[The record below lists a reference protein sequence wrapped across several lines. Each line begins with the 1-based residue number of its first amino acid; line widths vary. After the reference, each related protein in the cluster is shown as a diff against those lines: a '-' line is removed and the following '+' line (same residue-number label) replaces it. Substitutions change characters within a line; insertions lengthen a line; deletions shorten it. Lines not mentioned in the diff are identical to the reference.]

1 MVVSNEIGE
10 GTGRELQNPHAHS
23 SINHLST
30 RFPPLFYQNN
40 FCSWA
45 ACGFLWWSCLPQKL
59 MANFQS
65 HSSPGTVCG
74 FRCPTFWAL
83 PSTCYLESW
92 KELLS
97 WPSKSFSGTPPPIS
111 WKLIVISLSHHCL
124 LIIQQ
129 SDLPSQWSVFIKGWP
144 QPGWLYKFSRKW
156 ACMWLPWA
164 YQWAFNKY
172 LFNLNLIKT
181 TQTLGKREFWEK
193 KNFFN
198 AVNKYLM
205 AIMLQALG
213 SSVVHC
219 DEICHHSASQG
230 HSWTPSVNLTL
241 LYNHEARRGLMKLF
255 QAGVFYRWV
264 GWGVRLL

>member
-1 MVVSNEIGE
+1 
-10 GTGRELQNPHAHS
+10 
-23 SINHLST
+23 
-30 RFPPLFYQNN
+30 
-40 FCSWA
+40 
-45 ACGFLWWSCLPQKL
+45 

-156 ACMWLPWA
+156 ACMWLCLEHTSGHSTNICLTLIWSKQLRPWA
-164 YQWAFNKY
+164 
-172 LFNLNLIKT
+172 
-181 TQTLGKREFWEK
+181 RENSEK